1 MQSTGDKQQ
10 FACTNR
16 MVDDLIIS
24 LEISRISN
32 LLYFQ
37 RRQISTINEITKR
50 TMQKIWI
57 ISSENFEVLMKFKG
71 KYYTEKHNEQYF

>member
-10 FACTNR
+10 FACTSR

-50 TMQKIWI
+50 TMQKI
-57 ISSENFEVLMKFKG
+57 
-71 KYYTEKHNEQYF
+71 